1 MNAKKFSDAMSEL
14 DNKYIDEAIN
24 YKKKVKKSRKKTNKH
39 SLIKW
44 GAMAACLCLI
54 VAGAF
59 TLPHFIG
66 NDIPSTPPVVEE
78 NAYGFTMEGSDVLY
92 LPISF
97 SQRKTFGLIDENA
110 TGLTDENTYQITDD
124 DLGDIMGIVGD
135 SQDESII
142 GETVY
147 HFIKFPSD
155 DAICIVKVNGIYQFY
170 VKEGVAGIEGT
181 NNPDINIDAPVD
193 ENTYHEVEPNTP
205 AKNETGHYDIKPEE
219 NQQTQSEE
227 AITETNT
234 PTSPATETFNEVIT
248 LEYITE
254 LQAKVS
260 TAMSNGDL
268 PFVSSSAVYENPYR
282 LHVVV
287 SSNTENDLSKLEA
300 FDTIGGALEI
310 EYDANPISVED
321 VLTE

>member
-14 DNKYIDEAIN
+14 DSKYIDEALN
-24 YKKKVKKSRKKTNKH
+24 YKKKAKKPVW
-39 SLIKW
+39 IKW

-97 SQRKTFGLIDENA
+97 SQRKTFGLIDENV

-193 ENTYHEVEPNTP
+193 ENTYHEVEPNAP
-205 AKNETGHYDIKPEE
+205 AENETGHE
-219 NQQTQSEE
+219 SE
-227 AITETNT
+227 TGH
-234 PTSPATETFNEVIT
+234 EVIT

-287 SSNTENDLSKLEA
+287 TSTAETDLSKLEA

>member
-1 MNAKKFSDAMSEL
+1 MTNEKLYEVLGDINEKHINEARAYHKAKKPGW
-14 DNKYIDEAIN
+14 
-24 YKKKVKKSRKKTNKH
+24 V
-39 SLIKW
+39 KW

-66 NDIPSTPPVVEE
+66 NDTPSTPPVVVE
-78 NAYGFTMEGSDVLY
+78 NDYGFTMEGSDVLY
-92 LPISF
+92 FSISF

-124 DLGDIMGIVGD
+124 DLGDVMGIVGD

-205 AKNETGHYDIKPEE
+205 
-219 NQQTQSEE
+219 
-227 AITETNT
+227 
-234 PTSPATETFNEVIT
+234 TSPVTETFNEVIT

-260 TAMSNGDL
+260 AAMSNGDL

-287 SSNTENDLSKLEA
+287 SSNAENDLSKLEA

-310 EYDANPISVED
+310 EYAANPISVED

>member
-1 MNAKKFSDAMSEL
+1 MNAKKFSDAMGEL
-14 DNKYIDEAIN
+14 DSKYIDEALN
-24 YKKKVKKSRKKTNKH
+24 YKKKAKKPVW
-39 SLIKW
+39 IKW

-97 SQRKTFGLIDENA
+97 SQRKTFGLIDENV

-124 DLGDIMGIVGD
+124 DLGGIMGIVGD

-155 DAICIVKVNGIYQFY
+155 DVICIVKVNGIYQFY

-193 ENTYHEVEPNTP
+193 ENTYHEVEPNAP
-205 AKNETGHYDIKPEE
+205 AENETGHE
-219 NQQTQSEE
+219 SE
-227 AITETNT
+227 TGH
-234 PTSPATETFNEVIT
+234 EVIT

-260 TAMSNGDL
+260 TAMSHGDL

-287 SSNTENDLSKLEA
+287 SSNAENDLSKLEA

>member
-1 MNAKKFSDAMSEL
+1 MNAKKFSDAMGEL
-14 DNKYIDEAIN
+14 DSKYIDEALN
-24 YKKKVKKSRKKTNKH
+24 YKKKAKKPVW
-39 SLIKW
+39 IKW

-97 SQRKTFGLIDENA
+97 SQRKTFGLIDENV

-124 DLGDIMGIVGD
+124 DLGGIMGIVGD

-155 DAICIVKVNGIYQFY
+155 DVICIVKVNGIYQFY

-181 NNPDINIDAPVD
+181 NNPDIIIDAPVD
-193 ENTYHEVEPNTP
+193 ENTYHEVEPNAP
-205 AKNETGHYDIKPEE
+205 AENETGHE
-219 NQQTQSEE
+219 SE
-227 AITETNT
+227 TGH
-234 PTSPATETFNEVIT
+234 EVIT

-260 TAMSNGDL
+260 TAMSHGDL

-287 SSNTENDLSKLEA
+287 SSNAENDLSKLEA

>member
-14 DNKYIDEAIN
+14 DDKYIDEAIN

-44 GAMAACLCLI
+44 GAIAACLCLI
-54 VAGAF
+54 AAGAF

-66 NDIPSTPPVVEE
+66 YDTPSTPPVAVE

-97 SQRKTFGLIDENA
+97 SERKIFGLIDENA

-124 DLGDIMGIVGD
+124 DLGDVMGIVGD

-193 ENTYHEVEPNTP
+193 ENTYYEVEPNTP
-205 AKNETGHYDIKPEE
+205 AKNETGHYDIEPEE

-227 AITETNT
+227 AVTETNT
-234 PTSPATETFNEVIT
+234 PTSPAAETFNEVIT

-260 TAMSNGDL
+260 AAMSNGDL

-287 SSNTENDLSKLEA
+287 TSNAENDLSKLKA

-310 EYDANPISVED
+310 EYNA
-321 VLTE
+321 TEYIVTE

>member
-1 MNAKKFSDAMSEL
+1 
-14 DNKYIDEAIN
+14 
-24 YKKKVKKSRKKTNKH
+24 
-39 SLIKW
+39 
-44 GAMAACLCLI
+44 
-54 VAGAF
+54 
-59 TLPHFIG
+59 
-66 NDIPSTPPVVEE
+66 
-78 NAYGFTMEGSDVLY
+78 MEGSDVLY

-110 TGLTDENTYQITDD
+110 AGLTDENTYQITDD
-124 DLGDIMGIVGD
+124 DLGGVMGIVGD

-170 VKEGVAGIEGT
+170 VKEDVAGIEET

-193 ENTYHEVEPNTP
+193 ENTYHEAEPNP
-205 AKNETGHYDIKPEE
+205 
-219 NQQTQSEE
+219 
-227 AITETNT
+227 
-234 PTSPATETFNEVIT
+234 PTSPAAETSNEVIT
-248 LEYITE
+248 SEYITE

-260 TAMSNGDL
+260 AAMSNGDL
-268 PFVSSSAVYENPYR
+268 PFISSSAVYENPYR

-287 SSNTENDLSKLEA
+287 TSNAENDLSKLKA

-310 EYDANPISVED
+310 EYNATGYIV
-321 VLTE
+321 TE

>member
-1 MNAKKFSDAMSEL
+1 MTSEKLYEVLGYINEKHINEARTYHKAKKPDW
-14 DNKYIDEAIN
+14 
-24 YKKKVKKSRKKTNKH
+24 V
-39 SLIKW
+39 KW

-54 VAGAF
+54 AAGAF
-59 TLPHFIG
+59 TLSHFIG
-66 NDIPSTPPVVEE
+66 NDTPDTAPVVE

-124 DLGDIMGIVGD
+124 DLDGVMGIVGE
-135 SQDESII
+135 SQDESLI

-155 DAICIVKVNGIYQFY
+155 DAICIIKVNGIYQFY
-170 VKEGVAGIEGT
+170 VKEGVAGIEET
-181 NNPDINIDAPVD
+181 DNPNINIDAPVD
-193 ENTYHEVEPNTP
+193 ENTYHE
-205 AKNETGHYDIKPEE
+205 E
-219 NQQTQSEE
+219 NQQTQSEKT
-227 AITETNT
+227 ITETNT
-234 PTSPATETFNEVIT
+234 PTSSATETFNEVIT

-254 LQAKVS
+254 LQTKVS
-260 TAMSNGDL
+260 AAMSNGDL

-282 LHVVV
+282 LHIVVT
-287 SSNTENDLSKLEA
+287 STADNDLSKLKA

-310 EYDANPISVED
+310 EYNASEYIV
-321 VLTE
+321 TE

>member
-14 DNKYIDEAIN
+14 DDKYIDEAIN

-39 SLIKW
+39 SMIKW

-66 NDIPSTPPVVEE
+66 NDTSSTPPVAEE

-97 SQRKTFGLIDENA
+97 SQRKTFGLIDENE

-155 DAICIVKVNGIYQFY
+155 NAICIVKVNGIYQFY

-181 NNPDINIDAPVD
+181 NNPDINIDTPVD

-205 AKNETGHYDIKPEE
+205 P
-219 NQQTQSEE
+219 
-227 AITETNT
+227 
-234 PTSPATETFNEVIT
+234 SPATETFNEVIT

-287 SSNTENDLSKLEA
+287 SSNAENDLSKLEA

>member
-14 DNKYIDEAIN
+14 DSKYIDEALN
-24 YKKKVKKSRKKTNKH
+24 YKKKAKKPVW
-39 SLIKW
+39 IKW

-97 SQRKTFGLIDENA
+97 SQRKTFGLIDENV

-155 DAICIVKVNGIYQFY
+155 DVICIVKVNGIYQFY

-193 ENTYHEVEPNTP
+193 ENTYHEVEPNAP
-205 AKNETGHYDIKPEE
+205 AENETGHE
-219 NQQTQSEE
+219 SE
-227 AITETNT
+227 TGH
-234 PTSPATETFNEVIT
+234 EVIT

-260 TAMSNGDL
+260 TAMSHGDL

-287 SSNTENDLSKLEA
+287 SLNAENDLSKLEA

-310 EYDANPISVED
+310 EYDTAEYILE
-321 VLTE
+321 

>member
-1 MNAKKFSDAMSEL
+1 
-14 DNKYIDEAIN
+14 
-24 YKKKVKKSRKKTNKH
+24 
-39 SLIKW
+39 
-44 GAMAACLCLI
+44 
-54 VAGAF
+54 
-59 TLPHFIG
+59 
-66 NDIPSTPPVVEE
+66 
-78 NAYGFTMEGSDVLY
+78 MEGSDVLY
-92 LPISF
+92 LSISF
-97 SQRKTFGLIDENA
+97 SERKAFGLIDENA

-193 ENTYHEVEPNTP
+193 ENTCHEGAPNTP
-205 AKNETGHYDIKPEE
+205 AENETGHYDIEPEE

-227 AITETNT
+227 ATTETNT
-234 PTSPATETFNEVIT
+234 PTSPATETFNEIIT

-260 TAMSNGDL
+260 AAISNGDL

-287 SSNTENDLSKLEA
+287 TSNAENDLSKLKA

-310 EYDANPISVED
+310 EYNA
-321 VLTE
+321 TEYIVTE

>member
-1 MNAKKFSDAMSEL
+1 MNAKKFSDAMGEI
-14 DNKYIDEAIN
+14 DGKYIDEAIH
-24 YKKKVKKSRKKTNKH
+24 YKKKVQKSGKKTNKD
-39 SLIKW
+39 SLVKW
-44 GAMAACLCLI
+44 GTMAACLCLI

-66 NDIPSTPPVVEE
+66 NDTSSTPPIVEE
-78 NAYGFTMEGSDVLY
+78 NAYGFTMEESDVLY
-92 LPISF
+92 FPISF
-97 SQRKTFGLIDENA
+97 SQRKIFGLVDENA
-110 TGLTDENTYQITDD
+110 AGLTDENTYQITDD
-124 DLGDIMGIVGD
+124 DLGGVMGIVGD
-135 SQDESII
+135 SQDERII

-170 VKEGVAGIEGT
+170 VKEGVVGIEGT

-193 ENTYHEVEPNTP
+193 ENTYQEADPTAP
-205 AKNETGHYDIKPEE
+205 AKEETGR
-219 NQQTQSEE
+219 T
-227 AITETNT
+227 
-234 PTSPATETFNEVIT
+234 IT

-260 TAMSNGDL
+260 EAMRNGDL

-282 LHVVV
+282 LQITV
-287 SSNTENDLSKLEA
+287 SSNAEEDLAKLKA

-310 EYDANPISVED
+310 IYDPNPISAED
-321 VLTE
+321 AVTE

>member
-14 DNKYIDEAIN
+14 DSKYIDEALN
-24 YKKKVKKSRKKTNKH
+24 YKKKAKKPVW
-39 SLIKW
+39 IKW

-97 SQRKTFGLIDENA
+97 SQRKTFGLIDENV

-155 DAICIVKVNGIYQFY
+155 DVICIVKVNGIYQFY

-193 ENTYHEVEPNTP
+193 ENTYHEVEPNAP
-205 AKNETGHYDIKPEE
+205 AENETGHE
-219 NQQTQSEE
+219 SE
-227 AITETNT
+227 TGH
-234 PTSPATETFNEVIT
+234 EVIT

-260 TAMSNGDL
+260 TAMSHGDL

-287 SSNTENDLSKLEA
+287 SSNAENDLSKLEA

>member
-14 DNKYIDEAIN
+14 DDKYIDEAIN
-24 YKKKVKKSRKKTNKH
+24 YKKKVKKFRKKTNKH
-39 SLIKW
+39 SMIKW

-66 NDIPSTPPVVEE
+66 NDTPSTPPVAEE

-124 DLGDIMGIVGD
+124 DLGDIMGIVGA

-181 NNPDINIDAPVD
+181 NNPDINIDEPVD

-205 AKNETGHYDIKPEE
+205 P
-219 NQQTQSEE
+219 
-227 AITETNT
+227 
-234 PTSPATETFNEVIT
+234 SPATETFNEVIT

-287 SSNTENDLSKLEA
+287 SSNAENDLSKLEA

>member
-14 DNKYIDEAIN
+14 DDKYIDEAIN

-66 NDIPSTPPVVEE
+66 NDTPSTPPVAEE

-124 DLGDIMGIVGD
+124 DLGDIMGIVGA

-181 NNPDINIDAPVD
+181 NNPDINIDEPVD
-193 ENTYHEVEPNTP
+193 ENTYHEVEPDTP
-205 AKNETGHYDIKPEE
+205 P
-219 NQQTQSEE
+219 
-227 AITETNT
+227 
-234 PTSPATETFNEVIT
+234 SPATETFNEVIT

-287 SSNTENDLSKLEA
+287 SSNAENDLSKLEA

>member
-14 DNKYIDEAIN
+14 DSKYIDEAIN

-66 NDIPSTPPVVEE
+66 DDTPSTPPVVVE
-78 NAYGFTMEGSDVLY
+78 NDYGFTLEGSDVLY
-92 LPISF
+92 FSISF

-124 DLGDIMGIVGD
+124 DLGDVMGIVGD

-205 AKNETGHYDIKPEE
+205 
-219 NQQTQSEE
+219 
-227 AITETNT
+227 
-234 PTSPATETFNEVIT
+234 TSPATETFNEVIT

-260 TAMSNGDL
+260 AAMSNGDL

-287 SSNTENDLSKLEA
+287 SSNAESDLSKLEA

>member
-1 MNAKKFSDAMSEL
+1 MTNEKLYEVLGDINEKYISEARAYHKAKKPGW
-14 DNKYIDEAIN
+14 
-24 YKKKVKKSRKKTNKH
+24 V
-39 SLIKW
+39 KW

-54 VAGAF
+54 VAGTF

-66 NDIPSTPPVVEE
+66 NDTLSIPPVVVE
-78 NAYGFTMEGSDVLY
+78 NAYGFTMEGNDVLY

-97 SQRKTFGLIDENA
+97 SQRKIFGLIDENA

-124 DLGDIMGIVGD
+124 DLGGVMGIVGD

-170 VKEGVAGIEGT
+170 VKEDMSGIEGT
-181 NNPDINIDAPVD
+181 NNSDINIDAPVD
-193 ENTYHEVEPNTP
+193 ESTYHETESNTH
-205 AKNETGHYDIKPEE
+205 AENETGYYDIEPEE
-219 NQQTQSEE
+219 NQQTQSEKT
-227 AITETNT
+227 ITETNN

-248 LEYITE
+248 LEYITD

-260 TAMSNGDL
+260 AAMSNGDL

-287 SSNTENDLSKLEA
+287 TSNAETDLSKLKA
-300 FDTIGGALEI
+300 FDTIGGVLEI
-310 EYDANPISVED
+310 EYNA
-321 VLTE
+321 TEYIVTE

>member
-14 DNKYIDEAIN
+14 DTKYVDEALN
-24 YKKKVKKSRKKTNKH
+24 YKKKEKKPGW
-39 SLIKW
+39 IKW
-44 GAMAACLCLI
+44 GAIAACLCLI

-193 ENTYHEVEPNTP
+193 EDTYHEAGSDTSTNNP
-205 AKNETGHYDIKPEE
+205 A
-219 NQQTQSEE
+219 
-227 AITETNT
+227 
-234 PTSPATETFNEVIT
+234 SPATETRNEGIT

-287 SSNTENDLSKLEA
+287 SSNAENDLSKLEA